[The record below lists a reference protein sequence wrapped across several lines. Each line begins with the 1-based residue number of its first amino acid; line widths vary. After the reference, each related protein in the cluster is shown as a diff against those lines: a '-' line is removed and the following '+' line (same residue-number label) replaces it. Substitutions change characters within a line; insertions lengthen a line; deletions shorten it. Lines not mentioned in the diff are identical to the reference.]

1 MKYLKTYGSCL
12 LLGFSM
18 LCPTLAQESDP
29 LKLVVIPST
38 DYHGKINFGIVLPPS
53 SEKETDP
60 LPVIYYL
67 HGMNNYYAGPRA
79 QWIASFFLKQMTE
92 GQLAEFILVFVDGQD
107 GFWCDHSDGDPML
120 ETDLVKYLI
129 PYLDK
134 HYPTNPAKRLIMGFS
149 AGGNGAV
156 SFYAKHPE
164 LFAAVISLDGGII
177 TYEDFV
183 YRIGERPGIISDA
196 SYFYEYGSPYE
207 WVKRNRHALLEKAD
221 TSILLTAGFIIDANR
236 NFYSVLEGQGI
247 PAKLVEFGYDHEFR
261 YVFSQSQDE
270 LLKFINNRLKQVP

>member
-1 MKYLKTYGSCL
+1 MK
-12 LLGFSM
+12 
-18 LCPTLAQESDP
+18 E
-29 LKLVVIPST
+29 
-38 DYHGKINFGIVLPPS
+38 GILP
-53 SEKETDP
+53 
-60 LPVIYYL
+60 
-67 HGMNNYYAGPRA
+67 
-79 QWIASFFLKQMTE
+79 
-92 GQLAEFILVFVDGQD
+92 EFILVFVDGQD

-134 HYPTNPAKRLIMGFS
+134 NYPTNPAKRLIMGFS

-156 SFYAKHPE
+156 SFYTKHPD
-164 LFAAVISLDGGII
+164 LFTAAISLDGGII

-221 TSILLTAGFIIDANR
+221 TTILLTAGFIIDANR
-236 NFYSVLEGQGI
+236 NFYSVLEDLGI
-247 PAKLVEFGYDHEFR
+247 PAKLVEFGYDHEFQ

-270 LLKFINNRLKQVP
+270 LLKFINNRLKRVP